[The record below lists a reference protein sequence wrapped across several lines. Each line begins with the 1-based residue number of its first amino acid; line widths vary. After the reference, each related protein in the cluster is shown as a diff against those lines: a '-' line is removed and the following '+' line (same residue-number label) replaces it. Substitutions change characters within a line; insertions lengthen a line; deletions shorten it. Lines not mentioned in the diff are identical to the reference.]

1 MQDGAS
7 GVIDQQVMLRGPGA
21 ARALKLILDLRISFH
36 QSNPCSS

>member
-1 MQDGAS
+1 MQDGESSA
-7 GVIDQQVMLRGPGA
+7 IDQQAMSHGLGA